1 MERPN
6 QAVMEGGNKKI
17 KKNKTKNTGMSWHT
31 TAHEPLSVTSQIWH
45 QSLSDNSSKMGKLGE
60 SQPTH
65 RLHHLSQE
73 LLGTHQRARTHAR
86 THAFIDRLSKS
97 SQFAEA
103 NITPNFLNTSHN
115 YGTE

>member
-17 KKNKTKNTGMSWHT
+17 KKQNKNTGMSWHT